1 MTERALRLTC
11 RQIIH
16 LHGVSYDGAASIS
29 WRSVPV
35 QEDGVSH
42 AAPRCLVALEVGEA
56 DHGFAGLARHIVQRT
71 VAILANLTAASSP
84 GRTVAIFQVGASGQ
98 RLELFLFLGG
108 RVAHDGRRG
117 ERISLSLS
125 HHLQSVITHNKH
137 QLSRAALR
145 ESTWSIGIVH
155 ILKYLH
161 LAEGQ
166 HMQLSPLTSRAKFL
180 LSSLHRNKVKT
191 TCEAGDFRQRAQTIC
206 HDGQ

>member
-1 MTERALRLTC
+1 MGRPPSVGGLYQSRKMESVTQLPAALSLWRLVRLTMA
-11 RQIIH
+11 
-16 LHGVSYDGAASIS
+16 LLGLPGTSYRGQS
-29 WRSVPV
+29 P
-35 QEDGVSH
+35 
-42 AAPRCLVALEVGEA
+42 
-56 DHGFAGLARHIVQRT
+56 
-71 VAILANLTAASSP
+71 SSP
-84 GRTVAIFQVGASGQ
+84 
-98 RLELFLFLGG
+98 
-108 RVAHDGRRG
+108 
-117 ERISLSLS
+117 ISLRPRLQGEQSRYSKSELPARDWNFFCFLEEELPMMGGEERGSHWSLS